1 MGAAVDE
8 NSVLGPSGN
17 DDDDAVDSVP
27 VAARLV
33 PPAFAITHRHCSVG
47 DGEGL
52 WVMAEVSSELSLSVL
67 LWPLLECCRA
77 SSGVELT
84 APP

>member
-1 MGAAVDE
+1 MWCGALVGAAVDE

-17 DDDDAVDSVP
+17 DDDDVVDSVP

-33 PPAFAITHRHCSVG
+33 PPRHCSVG

-52 WVMAEVSSELSLSVL
+52 WVMAEFSSELSLTVL